1 MKIKDKFAEICSYQS
16 FYFIEWFGDMK
27 YEQKVSDLYS
37 KRLERYM
44 SDSEILSE
52 LKPTELTLG
61 EVFNYLENK
70 ANKDCSMIFYCR
82 DKNGELRAVG
92 VYWDDGGWGV
102 YALSVEGPSR
112 WAGGFRVFSRNP
124 FDTNSTVSQTI
135 SKDETLLQTFTRFI
149 SKSPQTQQY
158 NVMETEDVLV
168 IKRK

>member
-82 DKNGELRAVG
+82 DKNGVLRAVG
-92 VYWDDGGWGV
+92 VHWRGAWRGWV
-102 YALSVEGPSR
+102 YE
-112 WAGGFRVFSRNP
+112 
-124 FDTNSTVSQTI
+124 
-135 SKDETLLQTFTRFI
+135 
-149 SKSPQTQQY
+149 
-158 NVMETEDVLV
+158 
-168 IKRK
+168 